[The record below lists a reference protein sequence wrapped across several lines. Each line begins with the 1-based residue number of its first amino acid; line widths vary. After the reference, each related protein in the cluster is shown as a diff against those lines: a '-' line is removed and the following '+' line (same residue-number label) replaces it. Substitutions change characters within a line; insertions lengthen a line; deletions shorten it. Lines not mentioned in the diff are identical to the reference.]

1 MRTNIFFRRSW
12 LETRLRK
19 GSIISGL
26 VFRHVFRF
34 WPASVTS
41 LPVVVDFYRFFLNI
55 IFSDSFAE
63 PETVAFAISHPG
75 GGVFSGCWLVG
86 LLVALFPKDF

>member
-1 MRTNIFFRRSW
+1 
-12 LETRLRK
+12 
-19 GSIISGL
+19 
-26 VFRHVFRF
+26 
-34 WPASVTS
+34 
-41 LPVVVDFYRFFLNI
+41 VDFYRFFLNI

-63 PETVAFAISHPG
+63 PETVAFAIYHPG